1 MDVNKKEEE
10 LAKKINNAFVY
21 LEDKLSE
28 YFNDFGKENGMDYI
42 HELVKTHKKLDEI
55 KRILSGRALAV
66 AIMTPVGRA
75 SPAGGLN
82 RIVHFPSFSG
92 RLKKVRI
99 HFSLRRSRWTVI
111 FAFGK

>member
-28 YFNDFGKENGMDYI
+28 YFKDFGKENGMDYI

-55 KRILSGRALAV
+55 KKNIESVQKR
-66 AIMTPVGRA
+66 
-75 SPAGGLN
+75 
-82 RIVHFPSFSG
+82 
-92 RLKKVRI
+92 VRKNMSMKI
-99 HFSLRRSRWTVI
+99 EKDEKEIPERKF
-111 FAFGK
+111 K

>member
-55 KRILSGRALAV
+55 KKNIESVQKRVRKNMSMKIEKDEKE
-66 AIMTPVGRA
+66 
-75 SPAGGLN
+75 SPE
-82 RIVHFPSFSG
+82 RKF
-92 RLKKVRI
+92 K
-99 HFSLRRSRWTVI
+99 
-111 FAFGK
+111 

>member
-55 KRILSGRALAV
+55 KKNIESVQKR
-66 AIMTPVGRA
+66 
-75 SPAGGLN
+75 
-82 RIVHFPSFSG
+82 
-92 RLKKVRI
+92 VRKNMSMKI
-99 HFSLRRSRWTVI
+99 EKDEKEIPERKF
-111 FAFGK
+111 K

>member
-42 HELVKTHKKLDEI
+42 HELVKTHKTLDEI
-55 KRILSGRALAV
+55 KKNIESVQKR
-66 AIMTPVGRA
+66 
-75 SPAGGLN
+75 
-82 RIVHFPSFSG
+82 
-92 RLKKVRI
+92 VRKNMSMKI
-99 HFSLRRSRWTVI
+99 EKDEKEIPERKF
-111 FAFGK
+111 K

>member
-42 HELVKTHKKLDEI
+42 YELVKTHKKLDEI
-55 KRILSGRALAV
+55 KKNIESVQKR
-66 AIMTPVGRA
+66 
-75 SPAGGLN
+75 
-82 RIVHFPSFSG
+82 
-92 RLKKVRI
+92 VRKNMSMKI
-99 HFSLRRSRWTVI
+99 EKDEKEIPERKF
-111 FAFGK
+111 K

>member
-55 KRILSGRALAV
+55 KKNIESVQKR
-66 AIMTPVGRA
+66 
-75 SPAGGLN
+75 
-82 RIVHFPSFSG
+82 
-92 RLKKVRI
+92 VRKNMSMKI
-99 HFSLRRSRWTVI
+99 EKDEKEIPERNF
-111 FAFGK
+111 K